1 MRIFIRN
8 FSESKLVLLRRV
20 GDTFLMTTRKRISV
34 IALLM
39 TIAAGV
45 LSPTAYAAAT
55 RYITVSAQGAVKVVP
70 DAVRINATATAVAAS
85 SKEALAATA
94 KTATAVRAA
103 LKTAK
108 IDSKDVATQSVTVY
122 PEYKYTADGGSTLT
136 GYRGSQSFTI
146 TVRAA
151 DTAGALIDSLVAAGG
166 DNLQINGATP
176 FVLDSTKSL
185 EAARAAAVKSA
196 KAKASSYAKL
206 MGVKL
211 GKVNYLVE
219 NSAPTNYPPVMAVAK
234 AESDATVID
243 LGQQDVTIGV
253 TVQWALL

>member
-1 MRIFIRN
+1 
-8 FSESKLVLLRRV
+8 
-20 GDTFLMTTRKRISV
+20 MTTHKRISL
-34 IALLM
+34 IALLS
-39 TIAAGV
+39 IAVAAV
-45 LSPTAYAAAT
+45 ITPSAHAAAT
-55 RYITVSAQGAVKVVP
+55 RYITVSAQGTVKVVP
-70 DAVRINATATAVAAS
+70 DAVRINATATSVAAT

-94 KTATAVRAA
+94 KTAAAVRAA

-108 IDSKDVATQSVTVY
+108 IDTKDIATQSVSVY
-122 PEYKYTADGGSTLT
+122 PEYKYTNDGSSTLT

-151 DTAGALIDSLVAAGG
+151 DTAGSLVDALVLAGG
-166 DNLQINGATP
+166 DNLQINGAAP

-196 KAKASSYAKL
+196 KAKATSYAKL

-219 NSAPTNYPPVMAVAK
+219 NSAPTNYTPVMAVAK
-234 AESDATVID
+234 AESDVTVID
-243 LGQQDVTIGV
+243 LGQQDVSISV
-253 TVQWALL
+253 TVQWSLL

>member
-1 MRIFIRN
+1 M
-8 FSESKLVLLRRV
+8 K
-20 GDTFLMTTRKRISV
+20 KRISL
-34 IALLM
+34 IAVLAVA
-39 TIAAGV
+39 IAAV
-45 LSPTAYAAAT
+45 AIPSATAAAT
-55 RYITVSAQGAVKVVP
+55 RYITVSAQGGVKVVP
-70 DAVRINATATAVAAS
+70 DAVRINATATSVAAS

-94 KTATAVRAA
+94 KTSTALRAA
-103 LKTAK
+103 LKAAK
-108 IDSKDVATQSVTVY
+108 IDSKDIATQSVSVY
-122 PEYKYTADGGSTLT
+122 PEYKYTNDGGSTLT
-136 GYRGSQSFTI
+136 GYRASQSFTI

-151 DTAGALIDSLVAAGG
+151 DTAGAIVDSLVAAGG

-219 NSAPTNYPPVMAVAK
+219 NSSPTNYTPVMGVAK
-234 AESDATVID
+234 AENDATVID
-243 LGQQDVTIGV
+243 LGQQDVTIAV
-253 TVQWALL
+253 TVQWSLV

>member
-1 MRIFIRN
+1 
-8 FSESKLVLLRRV
+8 
-20 GDTFLMTTRKRISV
+20 MTTRKRISV

-39 TIAAGV
+39 TVAAGV
-45 LSPTAYAAAT
+45 LSPAAEAAAT
-55 RYITVSAQGAVKVVP
+55 RYITVSAQGVVKVVP
-70 DAVRINATATAVAAS
+70 DAVRISATATAVAAT
-85 SKEALAATA
+85 SKEALAATSKA
-94 KTATAVRAA
+94 ATAVRAA
-103 LKTAK
+103 LKAAK
-108 IDSKDVATQSVTVY
+108 IDTKDIATQSVSVY
-122 PEYKYTADGGSTLT
+122 PEYKYTNDGGSTLT

-151 DTAGALIDSLVAAGG
+151 DSAGALVDSLVAAGG

-219 NSAPTNYPPVMAVAK
+219 NSAPANYTPVMAVAK

-243 LGQQDVTIGV
+243 LGQQDVTIAV

>member
-1 MRIFIRN
+1 M
-8 FSESKLVLLRRV
+8 KLISGTVLQSA
-20 GDTFLMTTRKRISV
+20 TRFTVK
-34 IALLM
+34 
-39 TIAAGV
+39 V
-45 LSPTAYAAAT
+45 LVVAAAT
-55 RYITVSAQGAVKVVP
+55 VGGGALVSSSVFASLSAVATGTTAVVP
-70 DAVRINATATAVAAS
+70 DAVRINATVTSVAAS

-94 KTATAVRAA
+94 KTSTAIRAA
-103 LKTAK
+103 LKAAK
-108 IDSKDVATQSVTVY
+108 IDSKDIATQSVSVY
-122 PEYKYTADGGSTLT
+122 PEYKYTNDGGSTLT
-136 GYRGSQSFTI
+136 GYRASQSFTI

-151 DTAGALIDSLVAAGG
+151 DTAGAIVDSLVAAGG

-219 NSAPTNYPPVMAVAK
+219 NSSPTNYTPVMGVAK
-234 AESDATVID
+234 AENDATVID
-243 LGQQDVTIGV
+243 LGQQDVTIAV
-253 TVQWALL
+253 TVQWSLV

>member
-1 MRIFIRN
+1 
-8 FSESKLVLLRRV
+8 
-20 GDTFLMTTRKRISV
+20 MTTRKRISV
-34 IALLM
+34 IALFALVAGGL
-39 TIAAGV
+39 IAPSAD
-45 LSPTAYAAAT
+45 AAAT

-85 SKEALAATA
+85 SKDALAATA

-108 IDSKDVATQSVTVY
+108 IDSKDIATQSVTVY

-151 DTAGALIDSLVAAGG
+151 DTAGALVDSLVAAGG

-219 NSAPTNYPPVMAVAK
+219 NSAPTNYTPVMAVAK

>member
-1 MRIFIRN
+1 M
-8 FSESKLVLLRRV
+8 K
-20 GDTFLMTTRKRISV
+20 KRIS
-34 IALLM
+34 L
-39 TIAAGV
+39 IAAV
-45 LSPTAYAAAT
+45 AVAIAAVAIPSANAAAT
-55 RYITVSAQGAVKVVP
+55 RYITVSAQGVVKVVP
-70 DAVRINATATAVAAS
+70 DAVRINATATSVAAS

-94 KTATAVRAA
+94 KTSTALRAA
-103 LKTAK
+103 LKAAK
-108 IDSKDVATQSVTVY
+108 IDSKDIATQSVSVY
-122 PEYKYTADGGSTLT
+122 PEYKYTNDGGSTLT
-136 GYRGSQSFTI
+136 GYRASQSFTI

-151 DTAGALIDSLVAAGG
+151 DTAGAIVDSLVAAGG

-219 NSAPTNYPPVMAVAK
+219 NSSPTNYTPVMGVAK
-234 AESDATVID
+234 AENDATVID
-243 LGQQDVTIGV
+243 LGQQDVTIAV
-253 TVQWALL
+253 TVQWSLV

>member
-1 MRIFIRN
+1 
-8 FSESKLVLLRRV
+8 
-20 GDTFLMTTRKRISV
+20 MTIRKRISV

-39 TIAAGV
+39 TVAAGV
-45 LSPTAYAAAT
+45 LSPAAEAAAT
-55 RYITVSAQGAVKVVP
+55 RYITVSAQGSVKVVP
-70 DAVRINATATAVAAS
+70 DAVRINATATAVAAT

-108 IDSKDVATQSVTVY
+108 IDMKDIATQSVTVY

-151 DTAGALIDSLVAAGG
+151 ETAGALVDSLVAAGG

-185 EAARAAAVKSA
+185 EAARAAAVQSA
-196 KAKASSYAKL
+196 KSKAASYAKL

-219 NSAPTNYPPVMAVAK
+219 NSAPTNYTPVMAVAK

-243 LGQQDVTIGV
+243 LGQQDVTISV
-253 TVQWALL
+253 TVQWSLL

>member
-1 MRIFIRN
+1 
-8 FSESKLVLLRRV
+8 
-20 GDTFLMTTRKRISV
+20 MTTRKRISV
-34 IALLM
+34 IALLALVAGGV
-39 TIAAGV
+39 IAPSAD
-45 LSPTAYAAAT
+45 AAAT

-108 IDSKDVATQSVTVY
+108 IDSKDIATQSVTVY

-151 DTAGALIDSLVAAGG
+151 DTAGAVVDSLVAAGG

-219 NSAPTNYPPVMAVAK
+219 NSAPTNYTPVMAVAK

>member
-1 MRIFIRN
+1 
-8 FSESKLVLLRRV
+8 
-20 GDTFLMTTRKRISV
+20 MTTRKRISV
-34 IALLM
+34 IALLAVLAGGV
-39 TIAAGV
+39 IAPSAD
-45 LSPTAYAAAT
+45 AAAT

-85 SKEALAATA
+85 SKEALAATS

-108 IDSKDVATQSVTVY
+108 VDTKDIATQSVTVY
-122 PEYKYTADGGSTLT
+122 PEYQYSADGGSKLT

-146 TVRAA
+146 IVRAA
-151 DTAGALIDSLVAAGG
+151 DTAGSLVDALVVAGG

-185 EAARAAAVKSA
+185 ETARAAAVKSA
-196 KAKASSYAKL
+196 KSKAASYAKL
-206 MGVKL
+206 MGAKL

-219 NSAPTNYPPVMAVAK
+219 NSAPTNYTPVMAVAK

-243 LGQQDVTIGV
+243 LGQQDVTIAV
-253 TVQWALL
+253 TVQWSLL

>member
-1 MRIFIRN
+1 
-8 FSESKLVLLRRV
+8 LVLLRIV
-20 GDTFLMTTRKRISV
+20 GDTFFMTTRKRISV
-34 IALLM
+34 IALLV
-39 TIAAGV
+39 TVAAGV
-45 LSPTAYAAAT
+45 LSPAAEAAAT
-55 RYITVSAQGAVKVVP
+55 RYIKVSAQGVVKVVP
-70 DAVRINATATAVAAS
+70 DAVRINATATAVAAT

-108 IDSKDVATQSVTVY
+108 IDTKDIATQSVTVY
-122 PEYKYTADGGSTLT
+122 PEYKYTNDGGSTLT

-151 DTAGALIDSLVAAGG
+151 DTAGALVDSLVAAGG

-219 NSAPTNYPPVMAVAK
+219 NSALTNYTPVMAVAK

-243 LGQQDVTIGV
+243 LGQQDVTIAV

>member
-1 MRIFIRN
+1 
-8 FSESKLVLLRRV
+8 
-20 GDTFLMTTRKRISV
+20 MTTRKRISL
-34 IALLM
+34 IALLS
-39 TIAAGV
+39 IAVAGV
-45 LSPTAYAAAT
+45 ISPSAHAAAT
-55 RYITVSAQGAVKVVP
+55 RYITVSAQGTVKVVP
-70 DAVRINATATAVAAS
+70 DAVRINATATSVAAT

-108 IDSKDVATQSVTVY
+108 IDTKDIATQNVSVY
-122 PEYKYTADGGSTLT
+122 PEYKYTNDGGSTLT

-151 DTAGALIDSLVAAGG
+151 DTAGSLVDALVVAGG

-196 KAKASSYAKL
+196 KAKATSYAKL

-219 NSAPTNYPPVMAVAK
+219 NSAPTNYTPVMAVAK

-243 LGQQDVTIGV
+243 LGQQDVSISV
-253 TVQWALL
+253 TVQWSLL

>member
-1 MRIFIRN
+1 
-8 FSESKLVLLRRV
+8 
-20 GDTFLMTTRKRISV
+20 MTTRKRISV
-34 IALLM
+34 IAL
-39 TIAAGV
+39 IALVAGGV
-45 LSPTAYAAAT
+45 IAPSADAAAT
-55 RYITVSAQGAVKVVP
+55 RYITVSAQGAEKVVP

-108 IDSKDVATQSVTVY
+108 IDSKDIATQSVTVY

-151 DTAGALIDSLVAAGG
+151 DTAGALVDSLVAAGG

-219 NSAPTNYPPVMAVAK
+219 NSAPTNYTPVMAVAK

-253 TVQWALL
+253 TIQWALL

>member
-1 MRIFIRN
+1 M
-8 FSESKLVLLRRV
+8 K
-20 GDTFLMTTRKRISV
+20 KRISLIAV
-34 IALLM
+34 LAIAL
-39 TIAAGV
+39 AAV
-45 LSPTAYAAAT
+45 AIPSANAAAT
-55 RYITVSAQGAVKVVP
+55 RYITVSAQGVVKVVP
-70 DAVRINATATAVAAS
+70 DAVRINATATSVAAT

-103 LKTAK
+103 LKAAK
-108 IDSKDVATQSVTVY
+108 IDTKDIATPSISVY
-122 PEYKYTADGGSTLT
+122 PEYKYTNDGGSTLT
-136 GYRGSQSFTI
+136 GYRASQSFTI

-151 DTAGALIDSLVAAGG
+151 DTAGALVDALVAAGG

-219 NSAPTNYPPVMAVAK
+219 NSSPTNYVPVMGVAK
-234 AESDATVID
+234 AENDATVID
-243 LGQQDVTIGV
+243 LGQQDVTIAV
-253 TVQWALL
+253 TVRWSLA

>member
-1 MRIFIRN
+1 
-8 FSESKLVLLRRV
+8 
-20 GDTFLMTTRKRISV
+20 MTTRKRISV
-34 IALLM
+34 IALLAL
-39 TIAAGV
+39 IAGGV
-45 LSPTAYAAAT
+45 IAPSADAAAT

-108 IDSKDVATQSVTVY
+108 IDSKDIATQSVTVY

-151 DTAGALIDSLVAAGG
+151 DTAGALVDSLVAAGG

-219 NSAPTNYPPVMAVAK
+219 NSAPTNYTPVMAVAK

-243 LGQQDVTIGV
+243 LGQQDVTTGV

>member
-1 MRIFIRN
+1 
-8 FSESKLVLLRRV
+8 
-20 GDTFLMTTRKRISV
+20 MTTRKRISL
-34 IALLM
+34 IALL
-39 TIAAGV
+39 TIAVAGV
-45 LSPTAYAAAT
+45 ITPAAEAAAT

-70 DAVRINATATAVAAS
+70 DAVRINATATAVAAT

-94 KTATAVRAA
+94 KTSTAVRAA

-108 IDSKDVATQSVTVY
+108 IDTKDIATASVSVY
-122 PEYKYTADGGSTLT
+122 PEYKYTNDGGSTLT
-136 GYRGSQSFTI
+136 GYRASQSFTI

-151 DTAGALIDSLVAAGG
+151 DTAGSLVDALVAAGG

-196 KAKASSYAKL
+196 KAKATSYAKL
-206 MGVKL
+206 MEVKL

-219 NSAPTNYPPVMAVAK
+219 NSSPTN
-234 AESDATVID
+234 
-243 LGQQDVTIGV
+243 
-253 TVQWALL
+253 

>member
-1 MRIFIRN
+1 
-8 FSESKLVLLRRV
+8 
-20 GDTFLMTTRKRISV
+20 MTTRKRISV

-39 TIAAGV
+39 TVAAGV
-45 LSPTAYAAAT
+45 LSPAAEAAAT
-55 RYITVSAQGAVKVVP
+55 RYITVSAQGVVKVVP
-70 DAVRINATATAVAAS
+70 DAVRINASATAVAAT

-108 IDSKDVATQSVTVY
+108 VDAKDIATQSVTVY

-146 TVRAA
+146 TVREA
-151 DTAGALIDSLVAAGG
+151 DTAGALVDSLVAAGG

-185 EAARAAAVKSA
+185 EAARSAAVKSA
-196 KAKASSYAKL
+196 KSKAASYAKL
-206 MGVKL
+206 MGAKL

-219 NSAPTNYPPVMAVAK
+219 NSAPTNYTPVMAVAK

-243 LGQQDVTIGV
+243 LGQQDVTISV